1 MNNYPLIISGEKI
14 NGKTVLVAE
23 KFTCMQEFDI
33 AKQIDSRH
41 TARARQRDIVHQIVN
56 RLAIRGLSG
65 CNLLAEAISNGI
77 GKHPDWLIIK
87 EIKEMAELNYNSVVD
102 VLGALLTERIV
113 NFK

>member
-1 MNNYPLIISGEKI
+1 MNTYPLIISGDHI

-23 KFTCMQEFDI
+23 KFTCMQEL
-33 AKQIDSRH
+33 
-41 TARARQRDIVHQIVN
+41 DIVHQIVN

-65 CNLLAEAISNGI
+65 RNLLAEAISNGI
-77 GKHPDWLIIK
+77 GKNPDWLVIK